1 MTQAIAAAHFQ
12 AGRFDESISA
22 CRRALNQNPHNAM
35 TLRQLAASLV
45 RKGRQTEA
53 AQAARE
59 ALAIEPQLTLTRLRA
74 RSMVNAEFWSEYSA
88 ALRIVGIPE

>member
-1 MTQAIAAAHFQ
+1 
-12 AGRFDESISA
+12 
-22 CRRALNQNPHNAM
+22 M

-74 RSMVNAEFWSEYSA
+74 RSMVNAEFWREYSA
-88 ALRIVGIPE
+88 ALRIAGIPE